1 MSEIRVRFAPSPTGK
16 VHIGNIRAAIYNWLF
31 ARHTGGKFLLRVED
45 TDLER
50 STPEAIAVLFDCMKW
65 LGLDWDEEVFYQT
78 KNVKRHLEV
87 VDQLLASG
95 HAYKVEKTSRD
106 GKTGVVTMFKMPKE
120 GTIEFDDIVKGHMA
134 KKAEDIQDFAIV
146 RSDGSPIFHIAN
158 VVDDIDQRVTHII
171 RGDDHVENT
180 FKHICIFR
188 ALGAEVPKYG
198 HLSMIVNQQGKPYSK
213 RDGAAFVGEY
223 REQGYLPEALFNYL
237 LLLGWNPGD
246 DREVLTREEMV
257 KLFELEKVHVT
268 AAMFDPKKLA
278 WMNGEYIK
286 KIPACEFRDMMVR
299 SAVSEGSSS
308 GSLGEYAVSPR
319 SDLRSAAEHSADKTA
334 ASEGNIGTSATAEG
348 SSSRNLGE
356 YAVSA
361 RSDLRSAADLSDAD
375 YAVPLRSELCE
386 KGERI
391 AWWDYLANQ
400 VQVRTKFLKDIPGAI
415 RCFVSDDYPF
425 DEKAVEKRLKKPG
438 VKELLLDLVERFSKV
453 EDWTAPALEAVV
465 KELSQGNGMGPWVH
479 PIRVAVSGRGEGI
492 GLFEMLQLLGKEKT
506 LARLRHAAE
515 TLCA

>member
-1 MSEIRVRFAPSPTGK
+1 MGEEIRVRFAPSPTGK

-50 STPEAIAVLFDCMKW
+50 STPEAIKVLFECMEW
-65 LGLDWDEEVFYQT
+65 LGLDYDEEVFYQT

-120 GTIEFDDIVKGHMA
+120 GVIEYDDIVKGHMA

-180 FKHICIFR
+180 FKHICIFK
-188 ALGAEVPKYG
+188 ALGAPVPKYG

-246 DREVLTREEMV
+246 DREVLTREEMI

-278 WMNGEYIK
+278 WMNGEYVK
-286 KIPACEFRDMMVR
+286 KIPHEDFKNLLKQ
-299 SAVSEGSSS
+299 AVGVE
-308 GSLGEYAVSPR
+308 
-319 SDLRSAAEHSADKTA
+319 
-334 ASEGNIGTSATAEG
+334 
-348 SSSRNLGE
+348 
-356 YAVSA
+356 
-361 RSDLRSAADLSDAD
+361 
-375 YAVPLRSELCE
+375 
-386 KGERI
+386 GEREV
-391 AWWDYLANQ
+391 WWDYLVEQ
-400 VQVRTKFLKDIPGAI
+400 VQPRTKFLKDIEPSV
-415 RCFVSDDYPF
+415 RYLFDDNFGYDP
-425 DEKAVEKRLKKPG
+425 KAVEKRLAKDG
-438 VKELLLDLVERFSKV
+438 VKATLLDLVERFSKV
-453 EDWTAPALEAVV
+453 ADWTAPNLEAVV
-465 KELSQGNGMGPWVH
+465 KELSQGQGMGPWVH

-492 GLFEMLQLLGKEKT
+492 GLFEMLQLLGREKT
-506 LARLRHAAE
+506 LARLRSAAE
-515 TLCA
+515 KYCK

>member
-31 ARHTGGKFLLRVED
+31 ARHVGGKFLLRVED

-106 GKTGVVTMFKMPKE
+106 GKTGVVTMFRMPKE
-120 GTIEFDDIVKGHMA
+120 GVIEFDDIVKGHMA

-188 ALGAEVPKYG
+188 ALGAEVPKYA

-268 AAMFDPKKLA
+268 ATMFDPKKLA

-286 KIPACEFRDMMVR
+286 KIPQDEFVKEVKSR
-299 SAVSEGSSS
+299 VSCLSSH
-308 GSLGEYAVSPR
+308 VP
-319 SDLRSAAEHSADKTA
+319 DH
-334 ASEGNIGTSATAEG
+334 
-348 SSSRNLGE
+348 
-356 YAVSA
+356 
-361 RSDLRSAADLSDAD
+361 DAD
-375 YAVPLRSELCE
+375 WWNYLCSQ
-386 KGERI
+386 
-391 AWWDYLANQ
+391 LQ
-400 VQVRTKFLKDIPGAI
+400 PRTKFLNDIPAMAK
-415 RCFVSDDYPF
+415 CFVTDDFEF
-425 DEKAVEKRLKKPG
+425 DPKAVEKRLKKPG
-438 VKELLLDLVERFSKV
+438 VKALLIDLVERFSKV
-453 EDWTAPALEAVV
+453 ADWSAPALEAVV
-465 KELSQGNGMGPWVH
+465 KGLSQGGGMGPWVH

-492 GLFEMLQLLGKEKT
+492 GLFEMLQLLGRDAS
-506 LARLRHAAE
+506 LARLRKAAE
-515 TLCA
+515 TLCAE

>member
-1 MSEIRVRFAPSPTGK
+1 MSDIRVRFAPSPTGK

-106 GKTGVVTMFKMPKE
+106 GKTGVVTMFRMPKE
-120 GTIEFDDIVKGHMA
+120 GVIEFDVIVKGHMA

-246 DREVLTREEMV
+246 DREVLTRQEMID
-257 KLFELEKVHVT
+257 LFELEKVHVT

-286 KIPACEFRDMMVR
+286 KIPANEFRDMMVR
-299 SAVSEGSSS
+299 SAASEGSSS

-334 ASEGNIGTSATAEG
+334 ASEG
-348 SSSRNLGE
+348 SSSGALGE
-356 YAVSA
+356 YAVSL
-361 RSDLRSAADLSDAD
+361 RSDLRSAA
-375 YAVPLRSELCE
+375 EQ
-386 KGERI
+386 K
-391 AWWDYLANQ
+391 AWWHYLAAQ
-400 VQVRTKFLKDIPGAI
+400 IQVRTKFLKDIPAAI
-415 RCFVSDDYPF
+415 KCFVSDDFPF

-506 LARLRHAAE
+506 LSRLRHAAE

>member
-31 ARHTGGKFLLRVED
+31 ARHAGGKFLLRVED

-106 GKTGVVTMFKMPKE
+106 GKTGVVTMFRMPKE
-120 GTIEFDDIVKGHMA
+120 GVIEFDDIVKGHMA

-286 KIPACEFRDMMVR
+286 KIPADDYVKEVKDR
-299 SAVSEGSSS
+299 VSG
-308 GSLGEYAVSPR
+308 LVSP
-319 SDLRSAAEHSADKTA
+319 
-334 ASEGNIGTSATAEG
+334 
-348 SSSRNLGE
+348 
-356 YAVSA
+356 
-361 RSDLRSAADLSDAD
+361 
-375 YAVPLRSELCE
+375 VPAHDD
-386 KGERI
+386 
-391 AWWDYLANQ
+391 AWWRYLASQ
-400 VQVRTKFLKDIPGAI
+400 LQPRTKFLNDIPAMV
-415 RCFVSDDYPF
+415 RCFVADDFEF
-425 DEKAVEKRLKKPG
+425 DPKAVEKRLKKPG

-453 EDWTAPALEAVV
+453 EDWAAPALEAVV

-492 GLFEMLQLLGKEKT
+492 GLFEMLQLLGREKT

-515 TLCA
+515 TLASEQTN

>member
-1 MSEIRVRFAPSPTGK
+1 MSDIRVRFAPSPTGK

-50 STPEAIAVLFDCMKW
+50 STPEAIKVLFECMEW
-65 LGLDWDEEVFYQT
+65 LGLDYDEEVFYQT

-106 GKTGVVTMFKMPKE
+106 GKTGVVTMFRMPKE

-180 FKHICIFR
+180 FKHICIFK
-188 ALGAEVPKYG
+188 ALGAAVPKYG
-198 HLSMIVNQQGKPYSK
+198 HLSMIVNAQGKPYSK

-223 REQGYLPEALFNYL
+223 REEGYLPEALFNYL

-286 KIPACEFRDMMVR
+286 QIPQQKFITEIKKSVAGLDGLE
-299 SAVSEGSSS
+299 A
-308 GSLGEYAVSPR
+308 L
-319 SDLRSAAEHSADKTA
+319 DKLD
-334 ASEGNIGTSATAEG
+334 EE
-348 SSSRNLGE
+348 
-356 YAVSA
+356 
-361 RSDLRSAADLSDAD
+361 
-375 YAVPLRSELCE
+375 
-386 KGERI
+386 
-391 AWWDYLANQ
+391 WWKYLAAQ
-400 VQVRTKFLKDIPGAI
+400 LQPRTKFLKDIGESVK
-415 RCFVSDDYPF
+415 FLFTDDYPV
-425 DEKAVEKRLKKPG
+425 DPKAVEKRLKKDG
-438 VKELLLDLVERFSKV
+438 AKK
-453 EDWTAPALEAVV
+453 ALEDVIALFTPVADAEWLAPKLEELV
-465 KELSQGNGMGPWVH
+465 KGLSQGGGMGPWVH

-492 GLFEMLQLLGKEKT
+492 GLFEMLQLLGRAKT
-506 LARLRHAAE
+506 LARLEKTASE
-515 TLCA
+515 L

>member
-1 MSEIRVRFAPSPTGK
+1 MENIRVRFAPSPTGK

-50 STPEAIAVLFDCMKW
+50 STPEAIKVLFECMEW
-65 LGLDWDEEVFYQT
+65 LGLDYDEEVFYQT

-106 GKTGVVTMFKMPKE
+106 GKTGVVTMFRMPKE

-158 VVDDIDQRVTHII
+158 VVDDIDQKVTHII

-180 FKHICIFR
+180 FKHICIFK
-188 ALGAEVPKYG
+188 ALGAPVPKYG

-246 DREVLTREEMV
+246 DREVLSREEMI

-268 AAMFDPKKLA
+268 AAMFDPRKLA

-286 KIPACEFRDMMVR
+286 QIPQQQFKAKVKEAVR
-299 SAVSEGSSS
+299 NS
-308 GSLGEYAVSPR
+308 
-319 SDLRSAAEHSADKTA
+319 KT
-334 ASEGNIGTSATAEG
+334 
-348 SSSRNLGE
+348 R
-356 YAVSA
+356 
-361 RSDLRSAADLSDAD
+361 
-375 YAVPLRSELCE
+375 ELDNSKTE
-386 KGERI
+386 E
-391 AWWDYLANQ
+391 WWDYLCAQ
-400 VQVRTKFLKDIPGAI
+400 IQPRTKFLNDIPKAI
-415 RCFVSDDYPF
+415 ECFVTDDYAV
-425 DEKAVEKRLKKPG
+425 DEKAVEKRLRKEGAKKALGEVVALFEKVDEAEWLVPKLEEL
-438 VKELLLDLVERFSKV
+438 VKG
-453 EDWTAPALEAVV
+453 
-465 KELSQGNGMGPWVH
+465 LSQGQGMGPWVH

-492 GLFEMLQLLGKEKT
+492 GLFEMLQLLGKAKT
-506 LARLRHAAE
+506 MERLAKGMAVAV
-515 TLCA
+515 

>member
-78 KNVKRHLEV
+78 KNVKRHLEA
-87 VDQLLASG
+87 VDRLLESG

-106 GKTGVVTMFKMPKE
+106 GKTGVVTMFRMPKE
-120 GTIEFDDIVKGHMA
+120 GVIEFDDIVKGHMA

-188 ALGAEVPKYG
+188 ALGAPVPKYG

-246 DREVLTREEMV
+246 DREVLSREEMI

-278 WMNGEYIK
+278 WMNGEYVK
-286 KIPACEFRDMMVR
+286 RIPRDEF
-299 SAVSEGSSS
+299 VSELKKRAAT
-308 GSLGEYAVSPR
+308 LGP
-319 SDLRSAAEHSADKTA
+319 LPEHD
-334 ASEGNIGTSATAEG
+334 
-348 SSSRNLGE
+348 
-356 YAVSA
+356 
-361 RSDLRSAADLSDAD
+361 D
-375 YAVPLRSELCE
+375 
-386 KGERI
+386 
-391 AWWDYLANQ
+391 AWWGYLAGQ
-400 VQVRTKFLKDIPGAI
+400 LQIRTKFLNDIPSAV
-415 RCFVSDDYPF
+415 RCFVSDDLEF
-425 DEKAVEKRLKKPG
+425 DPKAVEKRLKKPG
-438 VKELLLDLVERFSKV
+438 VKETLLDLVGRFSKV
-453 EDWTAPALEAVV
+453 ADWSAPALEAVV

-492 GLFEMLQLLGKEKT
+492 GLFEMLQLLGREKT
-506 LARLRHAAE
+506 LARLSAAAE
-515 TLCA
+515 TICA

>member
-1 MSEIRVRFAPSPTGK
+1 MSDIRVRFAPSPTGK
-16 VHIGNIRAAIYNWLF
+16 VHIGNIRAAIYNWLY
-31 ARHTGGKFLLRVED
+31 ARHTGGKFLLRIED

-50 STPEAIAVLFDCMKW
+50 STPEAIKALFECMEW
-65 LGLDWDEEVFYQT
+65 LKLDWDEEVFYQT

-106 GKTGVVTMFKMPKE
+106 GKTGVVTMFRMPKE
-120 GTIEFDDIVKGHMA
+120 GVIEFDDIVKGHMA

-188 ALGAEVPKYG
+188 ALGAPVPKYG

-213 RDGAAFVGEY
+213 RDGAAFVGEF

-246 DREVLTREEMV
+246 DREVLSRDEMV

-268 AAMFDPKKLA
+268 AAMFDLKKLQ
-278 WMNGEYIK
+278 WMNGEYVK
-286 KIPACEFRDMMVR
+286 RLSRDVFEAELRKRVESAGLSVPDGFNMPALIDQM
-299 SAVSEGSSS
+299 
-308 GSLGEYAVSPR
+308 
-319 SDLRSAAEHSADKTA
+319 
-334 ASEGNIGTSATAEG
+334 
-348 SSSRNLGE
+348 
-356 YAVSA
+356 
-361 RSDLRSAADLSDAD
+361 
-375 YAVPLRSELCE
+375 
-386 KGERI
+386 
-391 AWWDYLANQ
+391 
-400 VQVRTKFLKDIPGAI
+400 QVRTKFLNDMPANVAY
-415 RCFVSDDYPF
+415 FFTDDYPY
-425 DEKAVEKRLKKPG
+425 DEKSVEKRLKKDG
-438 VKELLLDLVERFSKV
+438 VKDTLLDLVQRFSGV
-453 EDWTAPALEAVV
+453 AEWTAPALESVI

-479 PIRVAVSGRGEGI
+479 PIRVAVSGRMDGP
-492 GLFEMLQLLGKEKT
+492 GLFEMLEILGREKT
-506 LARLRHAAE
+506 LARLKKTADM
-515 TLCA
+515 L

>member
-1 MSEIRVRFAPSPTGK
+1 MGEEIRVRFAPSPTGK
-16 VHIGNIRAAIYNWLF
+16 VHIGNIRAAIYNWLY
-31 ARHTGGKFLLRVED
+31 ARHVGGKFLLRVED

-50 STPEAIAVLFDCMKW
+50 STPEAIKVLFECMEW
-65 LGLDWDEEVFYQT
+65 LGLDYDEEVFYQT

-106 GKTGVVTMFKMPKE
+106 GKTGVVTMFRMPKE
-120 GTIEFDDIVKGHMA
+120 GVIEYDDIVKGHMA

-180 FKHICIFR
+180 FKHICIFK
-188 ALGAEVPKYG
+188 ALGAPVPKYG

-246 DREVLTREEMV
+246 DREVLSREEMV

-286 KIPACEFRDMMVR
+286 KIPQEEFKRILKEKVK
-299 SAVSEGSSS
+299 VEGE
-308 GSLGEYAVSPR
+308 GE
-319 SDLRSAAEHSADKTA
+319 E
-334 ASEGNIGTSATAEG
+334 
-348 SSSRNLGE
+348 
-356 YAVSA
+356 
-361 RSDLRSAADLSDAD
+361 
-375 YAVPLRSELCE
+375 
-386 KGERI
+386 
-391 AWWDYLANQ
+391 WWDYLVQQ
-400 VQVRTKFLKDIPGAI
+400 VQPRTKFLNDLETS
-415 RCFVSDDYPF
+415 CTYLETDDYPF
-425 DEKAVEKRLKKPG
+425 DEKAVAKRLAKDG
-438 VKELLLDLVERFSKV
+438 VKATVLDLVERVSKV
-453 EDWTAPALEAVV
+453 ADWTAPNLEAVV
-465 KELSQGNGMGPWVH
+465 KELSQGQGMGPWVH

-506 LARLRHAAE
+506 LARLKSAAE
-515 TLCA
+515 KYCR

>member
-1 MSEIRVRFAPSPTGK
+1 MPS
-16 VHIGNIRAAIYNWLF
+16 R
-31 ARHTGGKFLLRVED
+31 
-45 TDLER
+45 
-50 STPEAIAVLFDCMKW
+50 
-65 LGLDWDEEVFYQT
+65 EVFYQT

-95 HAYKVEKTSRD
+95 HAYKVERTSRD
-106 GKTGVVTMFKMPKE
+106 GKTGVVTMFRMPKE

-188 ALGAEVPKYG
+188 ALGAEVPRYA

-246 DREVLTREEMV
+246 DREVLSREEMV

-286 KIPACEFRDMMVR
+286 KIPAAEFRDMLVR
-299 SAVSEGSSS
+299 SSASEGSSS
-308 GSLGEYAVSPR
+308 GSRGEYAVSLR
-319 SDLRSAAEHSADKTA
+319 SDLRD
-334 ASEGNIGTSATAEG
+334 AS
-348 SSSRNLGE
+348 
-356 YAVSA
+356 
-361 RSDLRSAADLSDAD
+361 
-375 YAVPLRSELCE
+375 
-386 KGERI
+386 ERI
-391 AWWDYLANQ
+391 AWWDYLAAQ
-400 VQVRTKFLKDIPGAI
+400 IQVRTKFLTGLGDSI
-415 RCFVSDDYPF
+415 RCFVSDDFPF
-425 DEKAVEKRLKKPG
+425 DEKAVEKRLRKPG
-438 VKELLLDLVERFSKV
+438 VKALLLDLAERFEKV
-453 EDWTAPALEAVV
+453 ADWSAPALEAVV

-492 GLFEMLQLLGKEKT
+492 GLFEMLQLLGRETT
-506 LARLRHAAE
+506 LARLRKAAE
-515 TLCA
+515 TMAAD

>member
-1 MSEIRVRFAPSPTGK
+1 MIEAGLFSLRFADFQRWAGDPAKWYNMQIMSDIRVRFAPSPTGK

-106 GKTGVVTMFKMPKE
+106 GKTGVVTMFRMPKE
-120 GTIEFDDIVKGHMA
+120 GVIEFDDIVKGHMA

-246 DREVLTREEMV
+246 DREVLTRQEMID
-257 KLFELEKVHVT
+257 LFELEKVHVT

-286 KIPACEFRDMMVR
+286 KIPPAEFREILIQSVAERR
-299 SAVSEGSSS
+299 SERGDTA
-308 GSLGEYAVSPR
+308 YSPRLPEEEPSDAADIPLR
-319 SDLRSAAEHSADKTA
+319 SDLRSAAEQK
-334 ASEGNIGTSATAEG
+334 
-348 SSSRNLGE
+348 
-356 YAVSA
+356 
-361 RSDLRSAADLSDAD
+361 
-375 YAVPLRSELCE
+375 
-386 KGERI
+386 
-391 AWWDYLANQ
+391 AWWDYLAAQ
-400 VQVRTKFLKDIPGAI
+400 IQVRTKFLKDIPAAI
-415 RCFVSDDYPF
+415 KCFVSDDFPF

-492 GLFEMLQLLGKEKT
+492 GLFEMLQLLGKDNT

-515 TLCA
+515 TLASE

>member
-1 MSEIRVRFAPSPTGK
+1 MSDIRVRFAPSPTGK
-16 VHIGNIRAAIYNWLF
+16 VHIGNIRAAIYNWLY

-78 KNVKRHLEV
+78 KNAKRHLEA
-87 VDQLLASG
+87 VDRLLASG

-106 GKTGVVTMFKMPKE
+106 GKIGVVTMFKMPRE
-120 GTIEFDDIVKGHMA
+120 GVIEFDDIVKGHMA

-158 VVDDIDQRVTHII
+158 VVDDIDQRVTHVI

-188 ALGAEVPKYG
+188 ALGASVPKYG
-198 HLSMIVNQQGKPYSK
+198 HLSMIVNQQGKTYSK

-246 DREVLTREEMV
+246 DREVLTREEMIR
-257 KLFELEKVHVT
+257 LFELEKVHVT

-286 KIPACEFRDMMVR
+286 KIPHDEFVR
-299 SAVSEGSSS
+299 EVKERASSS
-308 GSLGEYAVSPR
+308 VEQ
-319 SDLRSAAEHSADKTA
+319 
-334 ASEGNIGTSATAEG
+334 
-348 SSSRNLGE
+348 
-356 YAVSA
+356 
-361 RSDLRSAADLSDAD
+361 
-375 YAVPLRSELCE
+375 VPAHDD
-386 KGERI
+386 
-391 AWWDYLANQ
+391 AWWSYLADQ
-400 VQVRTKFLKDIPGAI
+400 LQVRTKFLNDIPGMV
-415 RCFVSDDYPF
+415 RCFVSDEFPF
-425 DEKAVEKRLKKPG
+425 DGKAVEKRLKKPG
-438 VKELLLDLVERFSKV
+438 VKGLLLDLAERFSKV
-453 EDWTAPALEAVV
+453 ADWSAPALEAVV

-492 GLFEMLQLLGKEKT
+492 GLFEMLQLLGRDAT
-506 LARLRHAAE
+506 LARLRKAAE
-515 TLCA
+515 TLAVD

>member
-1 MSEIRVRFAPSPTGK
+1 MSDIRVLFAPSPTGK
-16 VHIGNIRAAIYNWLF
+16 VHIGNIRAAIYNWLY
-31 ARHTGGKFLLRVED
+31 ARHTGGKFLLRIED

-50 STPEAIAVLFDCMKW
+50 STPEAIKALFECMEW
-65 LGLDWDEEVFYQT
+65 LKLDWDEEVFYQT

-106 GKTGVVTMFKMPKE
+106 GKTGVVTMFRMPKE
-120 GTIEFDDIVKGHMA
+120 GVIEFDDIVKGHMA

-188 ALGAEVPKYG
+188 ALGAPVPKYG

-213 RDGAAFVGEY
+213 RDGAAFVGEF

-246 DREVLTREEMV
+246 DREVLSRDEMV

-268 AAMFDPKKLA
+268 AAMFDLKKLQ
-278 WMNGEYIK
+278 WMNGEYVK
-286 KIPACEFRDMMVR
+286 RLPRDVFEAELRKRVESAGLSVPDGFNMPALIDQM
-299 SAVSEGSSS
+299 
-308 GSLGEYAVSPR
+308 
-319 SDLRSAAEHSADKTA
+319 
-334 ASEGNIGTSATAEG
+334 
-348 SSSRNLGE
+348 
-356 YAVSA
+356 
-361 RSDLRSAADLSDAD
+361 
-375 YAVPLRSELCE
+375 
-386 KGERI
+386 
-391 AWWDYLANQ
+391 
-400 VQVRTKFLKDIPGAI
+400 QVRTKFLNDMPANVAY
-415 RCFVSDDYPF
+415 FFTDDYPY
-425 DEKAVEKRLKKPG
+425 DEKSVEKRLKKDG
-438 VKELLLDLVERFSKV
+438 VKDTLLDLVQRFSGV
-453 EDWTAPALEAVV
+453 AEWTAPALESVI

-479 PIRVAVSGRGEGI
+479 PIRVAVSGRMDGP
-492 GLFEMLQLLGKEKT
+492 GLFEMLEILGREKT
-506 LARLRHAAE
+506 LARLKKTADM
-515 TLCA
+515 L